1 MKYPRPGHTAA
12 DGGGE
17 GGLQSVLLLF
27 AAGSLIG
34 LELDPDGVR
43 AGNGHRPPKMH
54 LVHSAVID
62 SERGEVFDPA
72 QQFSMSWDSQAE

>member
-1 MKYPRPGHTAA
+1 MRPRCATVGAPPRYP
-12 DGGGE
+12 
-17 GGLQSVLLLF
+17 LLVF

-34 LELDPDGVR
+34 LELDPDRVR
-43 AGNGHRPPKMH
+43 AGNGHRPATMH
-54 LVHSAVID
+54 LVHSAVFD